1 MQGIRL
7 TTVTLGAPD
16 PVSLARF
23 YARLLGWTLGPTDD
37 PTWVAVR
44 NPDGGVGIACQ
55 LEKNHVRPTWPGAPG
70 DQQMQIHLEIQVDDL
85 QIGPAARPAVRRPDG
100 PLPAAGQR
108 PGLHRSR
115 RAPVLSLGRVTV
127 D

>member
-1 MQGIRL
+1 MRMQGIRL
-7 TTVTLGAPD
+7 STITLGASD

-37 PTWVAVR
+37 PTWVGVR

-70 DQQMQIHLEIQVDDL
+70 DQQMQVHLEVQVDDL
-85 QIGPAARPAVRRPDG
+85 QAGLQHARQCGARMARYQPQANVRVCLDPAGHPFCLWVEN
-100 PLPAAGQR
+100 
-108 PGLHRSR
+108 
-115 RAPVLSLGRVTV
+115 
-127 D
+127 